1 MSDQT
6 NKNMLVKGMF
16 FGAFITLI
24 LGFIVNRMEDEMVN
38 SGNTGFESEGALFGL
53 LGIILATLFFLY
65 LTIVFSKNQGTLLK
79 DVKWNSLLSLKGV
92 GFFSVVFLIGF
103 IFIPRVFYGFFPP
116 AIFILMILMIAYI
129 STKIFE

>member
-6 NKNMLVKGMF
+6 NQNMLVKGMF
-16 FGAFITLI
+16 FGAFTTLI
-24 LGFIVNRMEDEMVN
+24 LGMIVNRMEDEMVN

-79 DVKWNSLLSLKGV
+79 DVKWNSLLSLKGL

>member
-1 MSDQT
+1 MSDKT
-6 NKNMLVKGMF
+6 NQNMLVKGMF

-24 LGFIVNRMEDEMVN
+24 LGIIVNRMEDEMVN

-65 LTIVFSKNQGTLLK
+65 LAIVFSKNQGTPLK
-79 DVKWNSLLSLKGV
+79 YVKWDSLLSLKGV

>member
-1 MSDQT
+1 
-6 NKNMLVKGMF
+6 MF

-24 LGFIVNRMEDEMVN
+24 LGIIVNRMEDEMVN

-65 LTIVFSKNQGTLLK
+65 LTLVFSKNQGTLLK

>member
-6 NKNMLVKGMF
+6 NQNMLVKGMF

-24 LGFIVNRMEDEMVN
+24 LGIIVNRMEDEMVN

-65 LTIVFSKNQGTLLK
+65 LTIVFSKNQDTLLK

>member
-1 MSDQT
+1 MSDQI
-6 NKNMLVKGMF
+6 NQNMLVKGMF

-24 LGFIVNRMEDEMVN
+24 LGIIVYRMEDEMVN

-53 LGIILATLFFLY
+53 LGIILATVFFLY
-65 LTIVFSKNQGTLLK
+65 LAIVFSKNQGAPLK
-79 DVKWNSLLSLKGV
+79 DVKWDSLLSLKGV

>member
-24 LGFIVNRMEDEMVN
+24 LGIIVNRMEDEMVN

>member
-6 NKNMLVKGMF
+6 NQNMLVKGMF

-24 LGFIVNRMEDEMVN
+24 LGIIVNRMEDEMVN

-65 LTIVFSKNQGTLLK
+65 LTIVFSKNQGTPLK

-116 AIFILMILMIAYI
+116 AIFILMILIIAYI

>member
-16 FGAFITLI
+16 FGAFVTLI
-24 LGFIVNRMEDEMVN
+24 LGIIVNRMEDEMVD

-65 LTIVFSKNQGTLLK
+65 LAIILSKNQDTPLK
-79 DVKWNSLLSLKGV
+79 DVKWDSLLSLKGV
-92 GFFSVVFLIGF
+92 GFFSFVFLVGF

-116 AIFILMILMIAYI
+116 AIFILMILVIGYI
-129 STKIFE
+129 SSKIFE

>member
-6 NKNMLVKGMF
+6 NQNMLVKGMF
-16 FGAFITLI
+16 FGALITVI
-24 LGFIVNRMEDEMVN
+24 LGIIVNRMEDEMVN

-53 LGIILATLFFLY
+53 LGIILATAFFLY
-65 LTIVFSKNQGTLLK
+65 MAIVFSKNQDTPLK
-79 DVKWNSLLSLKGV
+79 DVKWDRLLSLRGV
-92 GFFSVVFLIGF
+92 GFFSGVFIIGF

-116 AIFILMILMIAYI
+116 FIFFLMILIIAYI